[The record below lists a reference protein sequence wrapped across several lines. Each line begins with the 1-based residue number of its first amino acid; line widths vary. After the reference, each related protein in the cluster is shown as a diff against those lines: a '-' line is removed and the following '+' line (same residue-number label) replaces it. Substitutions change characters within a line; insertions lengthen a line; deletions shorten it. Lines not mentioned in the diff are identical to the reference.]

1 MLFTVELA
9 ERLRARGVTVNSL
22 HPGVIAT
29 KLLREGFG
37 MSGGGSPASGAR
49 TSVFLATSKDV
60 EGATGKYF
68 VNSRETATSAAGRD
82 RELAHRLYEASAKAT
97 GAPPL
102 PAK

>member
-9 ERLRARGVTVNSL
+9 ERVRGRGVTVNSL

-37 MSGGGSPASGAR
+37 MSGGGSPASGAK
-49 TSVFLATSKDV
+49 TSVFLATSRDV
-60 EGATGKYF
+60 EGVTGRYF
-68 VNSRETATSAAGRD
+68 VNSRETATSLAGRD
-82 RELAHRLYEASAKAT
+82 RELARRLYEATAKAVSVE
-97 GAPPL
+97 PL